1 MPLILAVEPDPR
13 QASRLAVVLQGRRNT
28 DVVMAKSA
36 ETALAA
42 MDGRVPD
49 VLLTSQLLSP
59 QDEQRLADWL
69 KDLGPV
75 AGHVQALTIP
85 ILATPEKKVEEQ
97 RGLLSGL
104 RRRAENP
111 GSQGCEPKIFAE
123 HVATYLEQGQVVR
136 MDMGSATPEAVVSE
150 AVVPEA
156 LIPEAV
162 GPAPVEPEPAAPPI
176 EVAAA
181 AEDEGAWLLTQ
192 TLEAAPAIDEPVT
205 GEVDTAPVV
214 LLTPAYE
221 LPAEVVEKPP
231 VTASN
236 EPQVLTMPREV
247 IPLQGLEV
255 VFLPPEIITVR
266 DDGWDQ
272 LRHAAR
278 QDCDTSVIPRPAARV
293 YPDAAFAGVGSPS
306 DPTSQ
311 HWPGGPPERTA
322 RAPRVPASTPV
333 VAASDAPPVMDEW
346 GLFDPNKCGFSA
358 LLDKLDEITEDER
371 RAQSDVESSVRIVTH
386 Y

>member
-13 QASRLAVVLQGRRNT
+13 QASRLAVVLRGRHNT
-28 DVVMAKSA
+28 DVVMATSA

-49 VLLTSQLLSP
+49 VLLTSQLLLP

-69 KDLGPV
+69 KELGPV

-85 ILATPEKKVEEQ
+85 ILATSEKKVAEQ

-123 HVATYLEQGQVVR
+123 HVATYLEQGQVGR
-136 MDMGSATPEAVVSE
+136 MEMGNVAPE
-150 AVVPEA
+150 
-156 LIPEAV
+156 
-162 GPAPVEPEPAAPPI
+162 PVAPEPAAPPI
-176 EVAAA
+176 EVTVA
-181 AEDEGAWLLTQ
+181 AEEEGAWLLTQ
-192 TLEAAPAIDEPVT
+192 TLETGPAIDEPVAE
-205 GEVDTAPVV
+205 EVDTAPIVQ
-214 LLTPAYE
+214 LTPAYE
-221 LPAEVVEKPP
+221 LPAEVVEEPSP
-231 VTASN
+231 VMAARS
-236 EPQVLTMPREV
+236 EPQILTMPPEV
-247 IPLQGLEV
+247 IPMQDLEV

-272 LRHAAR
+272 LRYAAR
-278 QDCDTSVIPRPAARV
+278 QDYDTAVIPRPAASIHA
-293 YPDAAFAGVGSPS
+293 DM
-306 DPTSQ
+306 
-311 HWPGGPPERTA
+311 
-322 RAPRVPASTPV
+322 PASTPV

-346 GLFDPNKCGFSA
+346 GLFDPSKCGFEA

-371 RAQSDVESSVRIVTH
+371 RAQTDGESSVRLITH

>member
-13 QASRLAVVLQGRRNT
+13 QASRLAAVLRGRRDT
-28 DVVMAKSA
+28 DVVMATSA

-42 MDGRVPD
+42 MDGRIPD

-85 ILATPEKKVEEQ
+85 ILATPEIKIEEQ
-97 RGLLSGL
+97 PRGLLSGL

-111 GSQGCEPKIFAE
+111 GAQGCEPQVFAE
-123 HVATYLEQGQVVR
+123 HVATYLEQRQVER
-136 MDMGSATPEAVVSE
+136 MEMGNTTPDAEVSE
-150 AVVPEA
+150 AAVSEEVVLQG

-162 GPAPVEPEPAAPPI
+162 EPAPEPAASPS

-192 TLEAAPAIDEPVT
+192 TLKVAPAIDEPVAE
-205 GEVDTAPVV
+205 EVDTTPIVQ
-214 LLTPAYE
+214 LTPAYE
-221 LPAEVVEKPP
+221 LPPEVVEEPP
-231 VTASN
+231 VTARN

-247 IPLQGLEV
+247 IPLQDLEV
-255 VFLPPEIITVR
+255 VFRPPAIITVR
-266 DDGWDQ
+266 DDGG
-272 LRHAAR
+272 ASA
-278 QDCDTSVIPRPAARV
+278 PRPAPRR
-293 YPDAAFAGVGSPS
+293 PDV
-306 DPTSQ
+306 
-311 HWPGGPPERTA
+311 PE
-322 RAPRVPASTPV
+322 STPV

-346 GLFDPNKCGFSA
+346 GLFDPSKCGFSA

-371 RAQSDVESSVRIVTH
+371 RSQSDADTHVRVVTH

>member
-13 QASRLAVVLQGRRNT
+13 QASRLAAVLRGRRDT

-42 MDGRVPD
+42 MDGRIPD

-85 ILATPEKKVEEQ
+85 ILATPEIKVEEQ
-97 RGLLSGL
+97 PRGLLSGL

-111 GSQGCEPKIFAE
+111 GAQGCEPKIFAE
-123 HVATYLEQGQVVR
+123 HVATYLEQRQVER
-136 MDMGSATPEAVVSE
+136 MEMGNTTPDAEVSE
-150 AVVPEA
+150 AAVSEEVVPQG

-162 GPAPVEPEPAAPPI
+162 GPAPEAPGPAASPI

-192 TLEAAPAIDEPVT
+192 TLKVAPAIDEPVAE
-205 GEVDTAPVV
+205 EVATAPIVQ
-214 LLTPAYE
+214 LTPAYE
-221 LPAEVVEKPP
+221 LPPEVVEEPP
-231 VTASN
+231 VTAHH

-247 IPLQGLEV
+247 IPLQDLEV
-255 VFLPPEIITVR
+255 VFRPPAIITVR
-266 DDGWDQ
+266 DDGG
-272 LRHAAR
+272 ASA
-278 QDCDTSVIPRPAARV
+278 PRPAPRR
-293 YPDAAFAGVGSPS
+293 PDV
-306 DPTSQ
+306 
-311 HWPGGPPERTA
+311 PE
-322 RAPRVPASTPV
+322 STPV

-346 GLFDPNKCGFSA
+346 GLFDPSKCGFSA
-358 LLDKLDEITEDER
+358 LLDKLDAITEDER
-371 RAQSDVESSVRIVTH
+371 RTQSDADTHVRVVTH

>member
-13 QASRLAVVLQGRRNT
+13 QASRLAVVLRGRRDT

-42 MDGRVPD
+42 MDGRIPD

-97 RGLLSGL
+97 PRGLLSGL
-104 RRRAENP
+104 RRRAESP
-111 GSQGCEPKIFAE
+111 GAQGCEPHVFAE
-123 HVATYLEQGQVVR
+123 HVATYLEQGQVER
-136 MDMGSATPEAVVSE
+136 MEMGSATPEAVASAE
-150 AVVPEA
+150 VVPEA
-156 LIPEAV
+156 LMPEAV

-192 TLEAAPAIDEPVT
+192 TLKATPAIDEPVAE
-205 GEVDTAPVV
+205 EVDTAPIVQ
-214 LLTPAYE
+214 LTPATSGYE
-221 LPAEVVEKPP
+221 LPAEVVEEPP
-231 VTASN
+231 VTALS
-236 EPQVLTMPREV
+236 EPQVLTMPSEV
-247 IPLQGLEV
+247 VPLQDLEV
-255 VFLPPEIITVR
+255 VFLPPDVITVR
-266 DDGWDQ
+266 DDGWTEV
-272 LRHAAR
+272 RYAAR
-278 QDCDTSVIPRPAARV
+278 HDCDTVIPR
-293 YPDAAFAGVGSPS
+293 AAFAEASA
-306 DPTSQ
+306 
-311 HWPGGPPERTA
+311 PGP
-322 RAPRVPASTPV
+322 APLRPDLPASTPV
-333 VAASDAPPVMDEW
+333 VAASDGPPVMDEW
-346 GLFDPNKCGFSA
+346 GLFDPSKCGFEA

-371 RAQSDVESSVRIVTH
+371 RAQADVDTHVRVVTH

>member
-13 QASRLAVVLQGRRNT
+13 QASRLAAVLRGRRDT
-28 DVVMAKSA
+28 DVVMATSA

-42 MDGRVPD
+42 MDGRIPD

-85 ILATPEKKVEEQ
+85 ILATPEIKVEEQ
-97 RGLLSGL
+97 PRGLLSGL

-111 GSQGCEPKIFAE
+111 GAQGCEPKIFAE
-123 HVATYLEQGQVVR
+123 HVATYLEQRQVER
-136 MDMGSATPEAVVSE
+136 MEMGNTTPDAEVSE
-150 AVVPEA
+150 AAVSEEVVPQG

-162 GPAPVEPEPAAPPI
+162 GPAPEAPGPAASPI

-192 TLEAAPAIDEPVT
+192 TLKVAPAIDEPVAE
-205 GEVDTAPVV
+205 EVDTAPIVQ
-214 LLTPAYE
+214 LTPAYE
-221 LPAEVVEKPP
+221 LPPEVVEEPP
-231 VTASN
+231 VTAHN

-247 IPLQGLEV
+247 IPLQDLEV
-255 VFLPPEIITVR
+255 VFRPPAIITVR
-266 DDGWDQ
+266 DDGG
-272 LRHAAR
+272 ASA
-278 QDCDTSVIPRPAARV
+278 PRPAPRR
-293 YPDAAFAGVGSPS
+293 PDV
-306 DPTSQ
+306 
-311 HWPGGPPERTA
+311 PE
-322 RAPRVPASTPV
+322 STPV

-346 GLFDPNKCGFSA
+346 GLFDPSKCGFSA

-371 RAQSDVESSVRIVTH
+371 RSQSDADTHVRVVTH

>member
-13 QASRLAVVLQGRRNT
+13 QASRLAVVLRGRRDT
-28 DVVMAKSA
+28 DVVMAQSA

-42 MDGRVPD
+42 MNGRIPD
-49 VLLTSQLLSP
+49 VLLTSQLLSR

-69 KDLGPV
+69 KDLGPT

-85 ILATPEKKVEEQ
+85 ILATPEKKVEEPP
-97 RGLLSGL
+97 RGLLAGL
-104 RRRAENP
+104 RRRAEHP
-111 GSQGCEPKIFAE
+111 GAQGCEPQVFAE
-123 HVATYLEQGQVVR
+123 HVGTYLDQRQSER
-136 MDMGSATPEAVVSE
+136 MEMEGVE
-150 AVVPEA
+150 
-156 LIPEAV
+156 
-162 GPAPVEPEPAAPPI
+162 PAPVAPAPL
-176 EVAAA
+176 EVVAA

-192 TLEAAPAIDEPVT
+192 TPKAAPEIDEPVAA
-205 GEVDTAPVV
+205 EVDTAPIVH
-214 LLTPAYE
+214 LTSAYE
-221 LPAEVVEKPP
+221 LPPEVVEEPP
-231 VTASN
+231 VTAPD

-247 IPLQGLEV
+247 IPLQDLEV

-278 QDCDTSVIPRPAARV
+278 HDADTAMIPRGAPIRPEV
-293 YPDAAFAGVGSPS
+293 PS
-306 DPTSQ
+306 
-311 HWPGGPPERTA
+311 
-322 RAPRVPASTPV
+322 STPV

-346 GLFDPNKCGFSA
+346 GLFDPSKCGFEA

-371 RAQSDVESSVRIVTH
+371 RAQDVESSVRLITH